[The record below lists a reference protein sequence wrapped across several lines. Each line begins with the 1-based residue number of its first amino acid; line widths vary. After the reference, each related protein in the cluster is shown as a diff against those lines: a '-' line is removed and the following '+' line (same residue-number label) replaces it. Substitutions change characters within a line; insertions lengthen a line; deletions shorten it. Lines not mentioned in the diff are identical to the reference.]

1 VNGLEVSLIR
11 VGGIASRITAAA
23 RAPTSAAALRRLR
36 GAMSVDRQGELW
48 LGEVADRN
56 GLAAGFSQAL
66 ASAPPARPRRD
77 SRAATIVSAV
87 TVIQEEGGAIRL

>member
-1 VNGLEVSLIR
+1 MRLNLP
-11 VGGIASRITAAA
+11 

-36 GAMSVDRQGELW
+36 GALLVDRQGELVW

-66 ASAPPARPRRD
+66 ASAPRRRRD
-77 SRAATIVSAV
+77 PGVTLVQLLSSR
-87 TVIQEEGGAIRL
+87 R